1 MGDRQAFLADGQ
13 VVEKQDVDVDL
24 PGTPAI
30 GLLPPDGRLDRLGRD
45 QQLTR
50 DPWPL
55 NLQHLVQE
63 ARLTEHPERLR
74 LVNRALSQDPGAARG
89 ELGPRPFQVAAAVA
103 QVGSQ
108 RQVAHGHRSASAT
121 RATRAIAR
129 TSWTRTTS
137 APRRIAT
144 TTEAAVPSTR
154 SSTGRS
160 RIRPRKDLREVP
172 TSSGR
177 SSDSSSARRRRTTR
191 FCSAVFPKPI
201 PGSTRTR
208 SPRQPPPRRTAPERP

>member
-50 DPWPL
+50 APRPL

-63 ARLTEHPERLR
+63 ARLIEHPERLR
-74 LVNRALSQDPGAARG
+74 LVHRALSQDPGAARG
-89 ELGPRPFQVAAAVA
+89 ELGPRPFQVLAAVA
-103 QVGSQ
+103 EVGSQ

-154 SSTGRS
+154 PSTGSS
-160 RIRPRKDLREVP
+160 RIRPSRS
-172 TSSGR
+172 TTGR
-177 SSDSSSARRRRTTR
+177 TGSSSTSVVT
-191 FCSAVFPKPI
+191 
-201 PGSTRTR
+201 G
-208 SPRQPPPRRTAPERP
+208 